1 MRVYTLYLTNDLNA
15 NYFGTMNDIT
25 AIFQH
30 YVETCRSIDIAESEF
45 MKAIHEDSG
54 LRTAYREWCHEYG
67 STEREGFSDWCEEYL
82 DTQNDVW
89 NNLNDFDE
97 QY

>member
-1 MRVYTLYLTNDLNA
+1 
-15 NYFGTMNDIT
+15 
-25 AIFQH
+25 
-30 YVETCRSIDIAESEF
+30 
-45 MKAIHEDSG
+45 MKAIHEDSE